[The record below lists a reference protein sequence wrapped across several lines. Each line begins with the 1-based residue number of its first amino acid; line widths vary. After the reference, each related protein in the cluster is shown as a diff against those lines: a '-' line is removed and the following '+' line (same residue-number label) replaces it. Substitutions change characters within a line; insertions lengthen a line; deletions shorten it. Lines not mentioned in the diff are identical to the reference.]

1 MAESYATALTP
12 EQWESRDYRQAA
24 RDLDTWAKTRAG
36 SGPAHDATEYVA
48 KIGLDESGAVIVMSR
63 AHDRVL
69 VPPPARP
76 VLAALALVDQPFGFS
91 TTDLD
96 TLERA
101 AAGAQ
106 ESGLASALRNLGA
119 RLQALLPPAS

>member
-1 MAESYATALTP
+1 MTEKSSTGLTP

-24 RDLDTWAKTRAG
+24 RDLDAWAKARAG
-36 SGPAHDATEYVA
+36 GEPAHDATEYVA
-48 KIGLDESGAVIVMSR
+48 KIGLDESGSVIVMSR

-76 VLAALALVDQPFGFS
+76 ILAAFALVDQPFGFS

-101 AAGAQ
+101 AAGTQ
-106 ESGLASALRNLGA
+106 DSGLATALRNLGE
-119 RLQALLPPAS
+119 RLRALLPPAA